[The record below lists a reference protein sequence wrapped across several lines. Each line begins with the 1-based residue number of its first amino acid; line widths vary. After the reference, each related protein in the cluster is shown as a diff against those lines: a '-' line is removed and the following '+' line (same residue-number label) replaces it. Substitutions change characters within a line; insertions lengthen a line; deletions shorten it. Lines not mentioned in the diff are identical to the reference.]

1 MMGEVLRLDLMLILS
16 KHTILYMELK
26 LYMTENGNM
35 TY

>member
-1 MMGEVLRLDLMLILS
+1 MEKVLRLDLMLILS

-26 LYMTENGNM
+26 LYMTEKSNM